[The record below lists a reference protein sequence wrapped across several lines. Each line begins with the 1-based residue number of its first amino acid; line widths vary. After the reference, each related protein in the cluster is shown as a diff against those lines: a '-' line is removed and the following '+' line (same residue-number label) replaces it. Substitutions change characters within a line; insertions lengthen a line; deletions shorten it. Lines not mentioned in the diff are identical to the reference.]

1 MTTFTTFPHGTTATP
16 TTPGYDVHNQAGQLT
31 GRVHIRRDFSGRR
44 WLADCF
50 AFDGYEWTLDARTS
64 PATLADTRATVRTW
78 CEAID
83 RHAHN
88 CRLPN

>member
-1 MTTFTTFPHGTTATP
+1 MHAAPANFTFGGEAFP
-16 TTPGYDVHNQAGQLT
+16 V
-31 GRVHIRRDFSGRR
+31 IRRDFSGRR